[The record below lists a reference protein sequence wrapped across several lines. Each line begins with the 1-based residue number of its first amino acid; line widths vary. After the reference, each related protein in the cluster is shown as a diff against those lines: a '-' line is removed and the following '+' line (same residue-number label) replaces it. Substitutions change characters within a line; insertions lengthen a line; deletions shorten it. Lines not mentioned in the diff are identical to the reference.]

1 MASYSA
7 QAAEWACS
15 LRFDELPEDVVEASR
30 LRVLDML
37 GLVLVAVPTPFGQG
51 IRSTALALS
60 AGAPGVA
67 HVLGGGEGVAP
78 LWAAFANGAMAQALQ
93 FDDTHSESVV
103 HPTSPNLAVALAL
116 GEAAGCDGCDLIAAM
131 AVGIE
136 LGCRI
141 GVVAPSQFLRRGMH
155 PTAIMGTLSSTYVA
169 GRMLGLT
176 PEQTAQAVGHAGSFA
191 SGIVECWSDGT
202 DTQYV
207 HPGWAAHAGIAAA
220 MLAQNGVVGP
230 AAVLEGRYG
239 LFPSHIQDRSVHFD
253 FERMLSGLGT
263 RWESRRISF
272 KPYPTAHTV
281 HAFLD
286 ALLHLHRHEGLRW
299 EMVKRITVRIAAYMI
314 PLYCEPLADRLR
326 PRSHVQARVSVQY
339 SLAEAL
345 YHGRLGGDGYTET
358 SLRNPDILALA
369 EKVTY
374 AIDPDAPGTER
385 FKGWVV
391 VETIDGRRLERIEEH
406 NRGSAENPMSR
417 DELLD
422 KFYDNAERCLPLGRA
437 EEIVAA
443 VECLEDLPDVRAL
456 VDLCCVS

>member
-7 QAAEWACS
+7 QAAEWACT
-15 LRFDELPEDVVEASR
+15 LRYEDLPEDVVAASR

-37 GLVLVAVPTPFGQG
+37 GLVLAAVPTPFGLG
-51 IRSTALALS
+51 MRATALALS
-60 AGAPGVA
+60 GGAPGA
-67 HVLGGGEGVAP
+67 ARILGGGECVAP

-116 GEAAGCDGCDLIAAM
+116 CEAAGLGGRDLIAAM

-155 PTAIMGTLSSTYVA
+155 PTAIVGALSSTFVA
-169 GRMLGLT
+169 ARLLGLT
-176 PEQTAQAVGHAGSFA
+176 PADTTRAVGHAGSFA

-207 HPGWAAHAGIAAA
+207 HPGWAAHSGIAAA
-220 MLAQNGVVGP
+220 TLAAHGVAGP
-230 AAVLEGRYG
+230 SAALEGRYG

-253 FERMLSGLGT
+253 FDRMLSGLGS

-286 ALLHLHRHEGLRW
+286 ALLWLHRHEGLRW
-299 EMVKRITVRIAAYMI
+299 ESVKRIVVRIAAFMI
-314 PLYCEPLADRLR
+314 PLYCEPLAERLR
-326 PRSHVQARVSVQY
+326 PRTAAQARVSVQY

-345 YHGRLGGDGYTET
+345 YHGRLGGDAYAEG
-358 SLRNPDILALA
+358 SLRNPEILALA
-369 EKVTY
+369 EKIEY

-391 VETIDGRRLERIEEH
+391 VETTDGRRLERIEEH

-422 KFYDNAERCLPLGRA
+422 KFHDNAGRCLPVGRA
-437 EEIVAA
+437 GDIVAA
-443 VECLEDLPDVRAL
+443 VDRLEDLPDVRAL
-456 VDLCCVS
+456 VSRCVT